1 MPTVS
6 KTFHVCWNLCI
17 FHKFQHTWNVSLN
30 LWRTLH
36 PTFWWHNLKHIL
48 FIFLFPSQTVTLWK
62 KKKDDLHMSFN
73 RNLGFNNRW
82 ILRNVFCS
90 TIPIKAMVCL
100 YIKVLTYK
108 SISVLTE
115 ILLNCFIVHQASFSN
130 TFLFMQYIC
139 YFYKLSN
146 FTLLNH
152 FLHFISSNWYS
163 LKN

>member
-1 MPTVS
+1 MSSVS
-6 KTFHVCWNLCI
+6 KTS
-17 FHKFQHTWNVSLN
+17 KFQYTWNVSLN

-48 FIFLFPSQTVTLWK
+48 FIFLFPSQTQLHFEK
-62 KKKDDLHMSFN
+62 KKKDDLHMSSN
-73 RNLGFNNRW
+73 RNLCFNNRW

-152 FLHFISSNWYS
+152 FLHFISSNWYR